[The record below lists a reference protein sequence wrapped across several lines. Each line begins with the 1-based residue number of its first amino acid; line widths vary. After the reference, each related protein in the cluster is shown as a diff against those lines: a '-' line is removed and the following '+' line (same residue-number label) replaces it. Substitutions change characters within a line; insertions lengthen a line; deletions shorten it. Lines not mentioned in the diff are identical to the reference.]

1 MVKGGEK
8 GGEKIMR
15 TEDEKMKE
23 NRAIRGD
30 LGGISRGSRHGVQRC
45 HVRIFP
51 LNGLLCGRTVV
62 DTLDNLGFDQRSCIQ
77 VRRKTQTR

>member
-23 NRAIRGD
+23 NRAISA
-30 LGGISRGSRHGVQRC
+30 I
-45 HVRIFP
+45 
-51 LNGLLCGRTVV
+51 NG
-62 DTLDNLGFDQRSCIQ
+62 
-77 VRRKTQTR
+77 